1 MKNWHKYFPP
11 YEGEEPYLY
20 VAFAAADEKK
30 VWKILRPLLE
40 RGCRVWYRFGPA
52 GGADNLLHDQERSS
66 GAALT
71 LLYLTDAACADK
83 DTKSNVLVNQKNGRP
98 ILCLDPDGTDRRLR
112 MGLREDVLHIPLYEL
127 RGSGEIEDAIIH
139 AEGFSQDIIGEPVKI
154 AAGNALGRI
163 SMVLCVLAILLAALA
178 FAGFR
183 YFHWFTP
190 DFLDEVAL
198 NDPVIVSAVRKAAR
212 GGPIT
217 EEFANGLIELRLD
230 AMPESWDDLNSL
242 PSLERIEIPQQTI
255 IDGGSLPEGGYTIEL
270 SGGDGA

>member
-83 DTKSNVLVNQKNGRP
+83 DTKSNVLVNQKYGRP

-212 GGPIT
+212 GSPIT

-242 PSLERIEIPQQTI
+242 PSLERIEIPQQAI

>member
-1 MKNWHKYFPP
+1 MKNWHKHFPP
-11 YEGEEPYLY
+11 YEGKEPYLY
-20 VAFAAADEKK
+20 FAFASADEKK

-40 RGCRVWYRFGPA
+40 RGCRVWYSFGPA
-52 GGADNLLHDQERSS
+52 GGADELLHDQERSS

-83 DTKSNVLVNQKNGRP
+83 DTKSNVLVNQKYGRQ

-112 MGLREDVLHIPLYEL
+112 MGLREDVRHIPLYRL
-127 RGSGEIEDAIIH
+127 SGSGEIEDAIIH

-154 AAGNALGRI
+154 AAGSALGRI
-163 SMVLCVLAILLAALA
+163 SAVLCALAILLAALA
-178 FAGFR
+178 FAGIR

-190 DFLDEVAL
+190 AFLDEVAL

-212 GGPIT
+212 GGSIT
-217 EEFANGLIELRLD
+217 EELANELTELRLD
-230 AMPESWDDLNSL
+230 AMPESWDDLSSL
-242 PSLERIEIPQQTI
+242 PSLERIEIPQQALA
-255 IDGGSLPEGGYTIEL
+255 DGGELPEGDYTIEL

>member
-83 DTKSNVLVNQKNGRP
+83 DTKSNVLVNQKYGRP

-139 AEGFSQDIIGEPVKI
+139 AEGFSQDIIGGPVKI

-217 EEFANGLIELRLD
+217 EEFANGLIELRLN

-242 PSLERIEIPQQTI
+242 PSLERIEIPQQAI

>member
-20 VAFAAADEKK
+20 VAFAAAAEKK

-83 DTKSNVLVNQKNGRP
+83 DTKSNVLVNQKYGRP

-212 GGPIT
+212 GSPIT

-242 PSLERIEIPQQTI
+242 PSLERIEIPQQAI

>member
-242 PSLERIEIPQQTI
+242 PSLERIEIPQQAI

>member
-1 MKNWHKYFPP
+1 M
-11 YEGEEPYLY
+11 
-20 VAFAAADEKK
+20 
-30 VWKILRPLLE
+30 
-40 RGCRVWYRFGPA
+40 WYRFGPA

-83 DTKSNVLVNQKNGRP
+83 DTKSNVLVNQKYGRP

-242 PSLERIEIPQQTI
+242 PSLERIEIPQQAI

>member
-52 GGADNLLHDQERSS
+52 GGAERLLHDQERSS

-71 LLYLTDAACADK
+71 LLFLTDAACADK
-83 DTKSNVLVNQKNGRP
+83 DTKSNVLVNQKYGRP

-242 PSLERIEIPQQTI
+242 PSLERIEIPQQAI

>member
-83 DTKSNVLVNQKNGRP
+83 DTKSNVLVNQKYGRP

-190 DFLDEVAL
+190 DYLDEVAL

-212 GGPIT
+212 GSPIT

-242 PSLERIEIPQQTI
+242 PSLERIEIPQQAI

>member
-83 DTKSNVLVNQKNGRP
+83 DTKSNVLVNQKYGRQ

-154 AAGNALGRI
+154 AAGSALGRI
-163 SMVLCVLAILLAALA
+163 SAVLCVLAIPLAVLA

-190 DFLDEVAL
+190 AFLDEVAL
-198 NDPVIVSAVRKAAR
+198 TDPVIVSAVRKAAR

>member
-1 MKNWHKYFPP
+1 MKNWHKYYPP

-83 DTKSNVLVNQKNGRP
+83 DTKSNVLVNQKYGRP

-212 GGPIT
+212 GSPIT

-242 PSLERIEIPQQTI
+242 PSLERIEIPQQAI

>member
-1 MKNWHKYFPP
+1 MKNWHRSFPP

-20 VAFAAADEKK
+20 FAFADADEKK
-30 VWKILRPLLE
+30 VWNYLRPLLE

-52 GGADNLLHDQERSS
+52 GGADRLLHDQERSS

-71 LLYLTDAACADK
+71 LLFLTDAACADK
-83 DTKSNVLVNQKNGRP
+83 DTKSNVLVNQKYGRP

-112 MGLREDVLHIPLYEL
+112 MGLREDVPHVPLYSL
-127 RGSGEIEDAIIH
+127 RGGGEIEDAVIH
-139 AEGFSQDIIGEPVKI
+139 ADGFSQDIIGEPVKI
-154 AAGNALGRI
+154 AAGNVLGRI
-163 SMVLCVLAILLAALA
+163 SAVLCVLAILLAALA

-190 DFLDEVAL
+190 ELLDEVTL

-217 EEFANGLIELRLD
+217 EQLADELTELHLD
-230 AMPESWDDLNSL
+230 AMPENWDDLSSL
-242 PSLERIEIPQQTI
+242 PALERIEIPQQALV
-255 IDGGSLPEGGYTIEL
+255 DGGALPEGDYTIEL

>member
-1 MKNWHKYFPP
+1 MKNWHKYYPP

-52 GGADNLLHDQERSS
+52 GGADNLLHDQELSS

-83 DTKSNVLVNQKNGRP
+83 DTKSNVLVNQKYSRP

-242 PSLERIEIPQQTI
+242 PSLERIEIPQQAI

>member
-1 MKNWHKYFPP
+1 MNSQY
-11 YEGEEPYLY
+11 
-20 VAFAAADEKK
+20 KK
-30 VWKILRPLLE
+30 
-40 RGCRVWYRFGPA
+40 G
-52 GGADNLLHDQERSS
+52 
-66 GAALT
+66 
-71 LLYLTDAACADK
+71 
-83 DTKSNVLVNQKNGRP
+83 VL
-98 ILCLDPDGTDRRLR
+98 D
-112 MGLREDVLHIPLYEL
+112 M
-127 RGSGEIEDAIIH
+127 
-139 AEGFSQDIIGEPVKI
+139 
-154 AAGNALGRI
+154 
-163 SMVLCVLAILLAALA
+163 CVLAILLAALA

-242 PSLERIEIPQQTI
+242 PSLERIEIPQQAI

>member
-20 VAFAAADEKK
+20 VAFAAADETK

-83 DTKSNVLVNQKNGRP
+83 DTKSNVLVNQKYGRP

-242 PSLERIEIPQQTI
+242 PSLERIEIPQQAI